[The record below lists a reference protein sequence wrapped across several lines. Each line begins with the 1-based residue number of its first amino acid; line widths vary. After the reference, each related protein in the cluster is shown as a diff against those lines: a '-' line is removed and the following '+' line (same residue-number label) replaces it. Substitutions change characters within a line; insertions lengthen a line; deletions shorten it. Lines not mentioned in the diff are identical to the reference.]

1 MTSNGTSNGDRNSA
15 LRKALTVL
23 DLFARES
30 RPLSA
35 PAIGER
41 LDLSRQAVHRILRQ
55 LEENELI
62 QRAPDDRYM
71 LAGRARRLAL
81 DIISAS
87 HISGAVR
94 AILYRVVSRV
104 NETCNV
110 GMLDGYEQV
119 YLDRV
124 ECNWPLRVP
133 LRPGSRVPSHCTAI
147 GKLLLAYLPAR
158 QRDRLLTAMPRS
170 RYTPHTITERGAFE
184 AHLADIRAQGYSINN
199 QEDSLG
205 LIAIAVPIRN
215 RSGRVFAGLGV
226 HGPEARFSIPSAKAH
241 LPFLTSAAEELGLAL
256 EFESEPEFVALEG

>member
-1 MTSNGTSNGDRNSA
+1 MTNNGDRNSA
-15 LRKALTVL
+15 LRKALIVL

-35 PAIGER
+35 PAIGEH

-71 LAGRARRLAL
+71 LAARARRLAL

-94 AILYRVVSRV
+94 AILYRVVSTV
-104 NETCNV
+104 NETCNI
-110 GMLDGYEQV
+110 GMLDGYEQI

-147 GKLLLAYLPAR
+147 GKLLLAYLPSR
-158 QRDRLLTAMPRS
+158 QRDRLLTAMPLT
-170 RYTPHTITERGAFE
+170 RYTDYTITDRKAFE
-184 AHLADIRAQGYSINN
+184 AHLAEIRAQGYSIND
-199 QEDSLG
+199 QEDSIG
-205 LIAIAVPIRN
+205 LIAIAVPIRD
-215 RSGRVFAGLGV
+215 RSGRVFAGLAA
-226 HGPEARFSIPSAKAH
+226 HGPEVRFSIEQAKAY
-241 LPFLTSAAEELGLAL
+241 LPFLNTAADELGTAL
-256 EFESEPEFVALEG
+256 EFESEPEFVQID